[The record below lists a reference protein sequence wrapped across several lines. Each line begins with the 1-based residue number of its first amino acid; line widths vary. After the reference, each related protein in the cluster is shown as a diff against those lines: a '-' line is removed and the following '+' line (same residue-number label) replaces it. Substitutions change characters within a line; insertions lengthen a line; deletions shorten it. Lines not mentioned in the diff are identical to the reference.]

1 VLVYVVALLIGIMYT
16 VRKLD
21 VSRREP
27 EHFPHVEREAFLR
40 WKQTELSA
48 YNVVTLACFLV
59 IVTDL
64 GFQFLVS
71 RSELGWNVVRLVGAG
86 IFLAWVAAL
95 IWGLIRASAG
105 RRLRNELSID
115 LTRAPPEPR
124 REGRSDR
131 SET

>member
-1 VLVYVVALLIGIMYT
+1 VFFYVIALIIGIYNT

-40 WKQTELSA
+40 WKRTELAA
-48 YNVVTLACFLV
+48 YSIASLACFV
-59 IVTDL
+59 FVVADL
-64 GFQFLVS
+64 GFQFLFS
-71 RSELGWNVVRLVGAG
+71 RTGLNWTVVRIVGFG
-86 IFLAWVAAL
+86 IFGGWVAAL
-95 IWGLIRASAG
+95 IWAAFRASAG
-105 RRLRNELSID
+105 RRLRTELSID
-115 LTRAPPEPR
+115 LTLAPPEPR